1 MIMQPALDT
10 SSRYDVREFRPSLYA
25 LVMLGITGFAF
36 ASESPAVWV
45 LAAGSIAVHYW
56 LTSTDRF
63 KPIPRFIANIVT
75 VGGVLLLIAML
86 QQNEG
91 APLLVIGHF
100 LVLLQI
106 VKFYEQRANRDYA
119 QLLVLSLLLM
129 VAAAISTASLL
140 FGIILIGYLF
150 LSLYCCL
157 LFHLKV
163 EADYAR
169 QILGLPEVDE
179 HPAKIQEEQ
188 AEFAKSMRRV
198 IAAISLAAV
207 LSALMTFV
215 LFPRGG
221 GAGLFGPAQ
230 FRASQSLTGFSDSVS
245 FQNVARITQNT
256 QEIAKVTAT
265 RLDVPYQG
273 ILLLRGV
280 TLDTYTGDGKAPG
293 LPDRYQWLRT
303 AGSNGRGISLSGAR
317 RGWISLHGDT
327 PDAEIR
333 QIITLSPT
341 NTNALFAIGGI
352 ASFKAED
359 EAEYR
364 YVGSDEVLQSAEVL
378 NRKIRYEVMSSGE
391 LTSVPAA
398 GDDYFQTI
406 RSHIHP
412 DVEPIARSLAVSG
425 ADEANRPLAPQRPKG
440 EFVTDVDIAIARNI
454 EKYLRDNFTYTLDLT
469 DAAKVGDRD
478 PLVAFLTDFK
488 RGHCEYFAGAMAL
501 LCQSMDIR
509 ARVVVGFKCD
519 EYNALGDY
527 YTVRQSHAHA
537 WVEVLSSEG
546 KWVTFDPTTSNEE
559 VTMRMDTLWQRLRA
573 VFGYL
578 EYQWEDAVIA
588 YDQSRRTSVI
598 GSVARQLSQAASRA
612 WELAQSTWNWQ
623 GKVFLSLN
631 LLTALVALMLL
642 TLIGAISWYFWDRS
656 QLRRRARR
664 IGLDSLPL
672 PEQLRLARQLQ
683 FYDEMIRLL
692 ERHGV
697 VRPAHLTAMEFG
709 GSLSYLPTE
718 AFDAI
723 LRLTE
728 VYYRVRYGRAEV
740 SDQQR
745 RHLAHAVASVEHAMA
760 THYQGVCG
768 ELRFRNL

>member
-1 MIMQPALDT
+1 MQQASTP
-10 SSRYDVREFRPSLYA
+10 SSRYDVPEFRPALYA
-25 LVMLGITGFAF
+25 LVMLGISGFAF
-36 ASESPAVWV
+36 AAESPGVWV
-45 LAAGSIAVHYW
+45 LAAGCIGVNFW
-56 LTSTDRF
+56 LTYTGRF
-63 KPIPRFIANIVT
+63 RPIPRFVANIVT
-75 VGGVLLLIAML
+75 VFGVLVLLAVL

-106 VKFYEQRANRDYA
+106 VKCFEQRANRDFA

-129 VAAAISTASLL
+129 VAASISTANLV
-140 FGIILIGYLF
+140 FGVVLVVYLF

-169 QILGLPEVDE
+169 QIHGLPDADE
-179 HPAKIQEEQ
+179 HPSKIKQDQ
-188 AEFAKSMRRV
+188 AGLARSMRR
-198 IAAISLAAV
+198 IIIAISLGAV
-207 LSALMTFV
+207 ASAVVTFV

-221 GAGLFGPAQ
+221 AAGLFGPSQ
-230 FRASQSLTGFSDSVS
+230 FRASQSLTGFSDSVN

-256 QEIAKVTAT
+256 QEIARVTVT
-265 RLDVPYQG
+265 RRDTPYQG
-273 ILLLRGV
+273 ILMLRGV

-293 LPDRYQWLRT
+293 MPDSYQWMRT
-303 AGSNGRGISLSGAR
+303 AATGRAIPLNGIRNRWMLVSNDPTEGS
-317 RGWISLHGDT
+317 
-327 PDAEIR
+327 IR

-341 NTNALFAIGGI
+341 NTNVMFAIGGVR
-352 ASFKAED
+352 SFKFED
-359 EAEYR
+359 DAEYR
-364 YVGSDEVLQSAEVL
+364 YVAADEVLQTAEVL
-378 NRKIRYEVMSSGE
+378 TRKIRYEVMSTGE
-391 LTSVPAA
+391 LTSAPAA
-398 GDDYFQTI
+398 SDDYFQRI
-406 RSHIHP
+406 RSNIP
-412 DVEPIARSLAVSG
+412 ASIEPIARSVAVSG
-425 ADEANRPLAPQRPKG
+425 YDENSRPLAPQRPKG
-440 EFVTDVDIAIARNI
+440 EFVTDVDILIAQNI
-454 EKYLRDNFTYTLDLT
+454 ERYLRDNFTYTLDLT
-469 DAAKVGDRD
+469 DAARVGDRD

-527 YTVRQSHAHA
+527 YTVKQSHAHA

-546 KWVTFDPTTSNEE
+546 RWVTFDPTTSNEE
-559 VTMRMDTLWQRLRA
+559 MTMQMDTLWQRLRA
-573 VFGYL
+573 VFGFL
-578 EYQWEDAVIA
+578 EDQWEDAVIA
-588 YDQSRRTSVI
+588 FDQNRRTNMLAAA
-598 GSVARQLSQAASRA
+598 ARQTSQGVSRGM
-612 WELAQSTWNWQ
+612 ELAKDLWNWQ

-631 LLTALVALMLL
+631 LITALVALMML

-656 QLRRRARR
+656 QLRRRAKR

-672 PEQLRLARQLQ
+672 QDQLKLARQLR
-683 FYDEMIRLL
+683 FYDEMVRLL
-692 ERHGV
+692 ERQGI

-709 GSLSYLPTE
+709 GTLSYLPTE

-740 SDQQR
+740 SDQQK
-745 RHLAHAVASVEHAMA
+745 RHLAHAVSSVEHAM
-760 THYQGVCG
+760 TGH
-768 ELRFRNL
+768 N